1 MLPSSNSVPPITSS
15 LLFLRIEWLSPVIID
30 SSKKPSPEMMIP
42 SVGTLSPELTS
53 RTSSLMM
60 FLKEIISIEP
70 SFLSLFASRF

>member
-1 MLPSSNSVPPITSS
+1 
-15 LLFLRIEWLSPVIID
+15 
-30 SSKKPSPEMMIP
+30 MMIP

-70 SFLSLFASRF
+70 SFSPFSLLGFELSLVPLLLW